1 MTKLRQRLS
10 HQEGF
15 TLIELLI
22 VIVIIGILL
31 AIAVPSYLG
40 FKDRANKRA
49 VQSDLRAALPTAE
62 AYYSDHGSYT
72 GLTLAKMASIDT
84 GLASKVVTVAT
95 SSKAGYCLSGTKGGQ
110 TWSVHG
116 PGATWFEQPDCTGT
130 GCQRQLA
137 RPVPRLRAASFTRS
151 PGTGAAEH
159 RPTYRPT
166 GRGKDSAAGPRTKR
180 RSDGAS
186 PPTTDCGDLS

>member
-62 AYYSDHGSYT
+62 AYYSDKGSYT
-72 GLTLAKMASIDT
+72 GLTVSRMASIDT
-84 GLASKVVTVAT
+84 GLASDVVTINGLSAG
-95 SSKAGYCLSGTKGGQ
+95 GYCLTGTKGGQ
-110 TWSVHG
+110 KWAVHG
-116 PGATWFEQPDCTGT
+116 PGATWYASSDCTG
-130 GCQRQLA
+130 
-137 RPVPRLRAASFTRS
+137 
-151 PGTGAAEH
+151 
-159 RPTYRPT
+159 
-166 GRGKDSAAGPRTKR
+166 SAV
-180 RSDGAS
+180 SVN
-186 PPTTDCGDLS
+186 

>member
-62 AYYSDHGSYT
+62 AYYSDKGFYT
-72 GLTLAKMASIDT
+72 GLTISKMESIDT
-84 GLASKVVTVAT
+84 GLASKVVAVGTVSAG
-95 SSKAGYCLSGTKGGQ
+95 GYCLHGTKGGQ
-110 TWSVHG
+110 TWAVHG
-116 PGATWFEQPDCTGT
+116 PGATWYASSTCTGT
-130 GCQRQLA
+130 
-137 RPVPRLRAASFTRS
+137 PVSVN
-151 PGTGAAEH
+151 
-159 RPTYRPT
+159 
-166 GRGKDSAAGPRTKR
+166 
-180 RSDGAS
+180 
-186 PPTTDCGDLS
+186 

>member
-49 VQSDLRAALPTAE
+49 VQSDLGAAPPTAE
-62 AYYSDHGSYT
+62 AYYSDHGSYN
-72 GLTLAKMASIDT
+72 GLTLSKMESIDT
-84 GLASKVVTVAT
+84 GLASKVITVGTLSAG
-95 SSKAGYCLSGTKGGQ
+95 GYCLSGQKGGQ
-110 TWSVHG
+110 TWAVHG
-116 PGATWFEQPDCTGT
+116 PGATWYASGDCTGT
-130 GCQRQLA
+130 
-137 RPVPRLRAASFTRS
+137 PVSVN
-151 PGTGAAEH
+151 
-159 RPTYRPT
+159 
-166 GRGKDSAAGPRTKR
+166 
-180 RSDGAS
+180 
-186 PPTTDCGDLS
+186 